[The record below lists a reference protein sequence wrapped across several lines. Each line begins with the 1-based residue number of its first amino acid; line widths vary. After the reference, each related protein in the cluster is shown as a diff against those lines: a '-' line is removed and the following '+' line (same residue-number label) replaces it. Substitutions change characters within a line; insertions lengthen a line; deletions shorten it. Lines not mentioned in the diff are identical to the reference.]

1 MTIKRYFILGILA
14 IFLLLAVSQTL
25 LVLHFKSQVSA
36 DITEQSKVITKQLI
50 GKAREDINQIIHK
63 LDSDIP
69 KVVILSDKVTISN
82 TLERPPE
89 PPQPQDNSKVPE
101 PSKPPIPTQPVK
113 PVVTIKAESLKDEVN
128 SVFFHFEDDKSI
140 RKIIS
145 TEHNS
150 HTQSHSVERFTSLIL
165 WSIALSTLIAVGLM
179 LYFVHRLTQ
188 PITALKQGFKDLS
201 DGNLGTQLPAQGVG
215 EIATCIDSFNAT
227 SNKLDQLN
235 QVEKQLQQQKQLA
248 ELGEL
253 SRAIAHSLRNPL
265 HTLGLTLEQFWQ
277 SQDNQLKHSLKTIAD
292 NKITHLNKSIS
303 ALLQLSNQQ
312 SSRTH
317 TVPIA
322 AVLQDI
328 QLEIGKLNFE
338 LDIKVQQDLFIQGAE
353 SEIRAML
360 HTLLVNAIE
369 AQQANQN
376 TQSIKVNAYSEQNTL
391 FVEVEDQGGGFET
404 HVLTQLFEPH
414 VSSKADGAGMGL
426 YLAKRLAELYYA
438 GDIQVQNTQNGARVT
453 LQLAQSSLEE
463 GAVHD

>member
-1 MTIKRYFILGILA
+1 VTIKRYFILGILA

-63 LDSDIP
+63 LDGDAP
-69 KVVILSDKVTISN
+69 KVVVLSDKVTISN
-82 TLERPPE
+82 SEQLPP
-89 PPQPQDNSKVPE
+89 PPPKSPSTTKAPE
-101 PSKPPIPTQPVK
+101 PSKPPTPPQPVK
-113 PVVTIKAESLKDEVN
+113 PVITIKAEALQNEVN
-128 SVFFHFEDDKSI
+128 SVFFHFEDDSHIK
-140 RKIIS
+140 RVIS
-145 TEHNS
+145 TEHYGN
-150 HTQSHSVERFTSLIL
+150 TQSQSFERFTSLIL
-165 WSIALSTLIAVGLM
+165 WSIALSTLIAIGLM

-188 PITALKQGFKDLS
+188 PITALKQGFNDLS
-201 DGNLGTQLPAQGVG
+201 DGKLGTQLPAQGVG

-227 SNKLDQLN
+227 SSKLEQLN

-277 SQDNQLKHSLKTIAD
+277 SQDSQLKDSLKTIAD

-303 ALLQLSNQQ
+303 ALLQLSNQH
-312 SSRTH
+312 SSRAQTI
-317 TVPIA
+317 PIL

-328 QLEIGKLNFE
+328 QLEVGPLDFD
-338 LDIKVQQDLFIQGAE
+338 LDIQVADNLSIQGSE

-376 TQSIKVNAYSEQNTL
+376 TLAIEVKAYSEQNML
-391 FVEVEDQGGGFET
+391 FVEVEDHGGGFDA
-404 HVLTQLFEPH
+404 HILTQLFDPH

-426 YLAKRLAELYYA
+426 YLAKRLAALYYQ
-438 GDIQVQNTQNGARVT
+438 GDIQVLNTHNGARVT
-453 LQLAQSSLEE
+453 LLLAQSSLEE

>member
-1 MTIKRYFILGILA
+1 MPTGA
-14 IFLLLAVSQTL
+14 
-25 LVLHFKSQVSA
+25 
-36 DITEQSKVITKQLI
+36 
-50 GKAREDINQIIHK
+50 
-63 LDSDIP
+63 
-69 KVVILSDKVTISN
+69 
-82 TLERPPE
+82 PE
-89 PPQPQDNSKVPE
+89 PN
-101 PSKPPIPTQPVK
+101 KPPIPTQPVK

-128 SVFFHFEDDKSI
+128 SIFFHFEDDKSI

-145 TEHNS
+145 TEHSN
-150 HTQSHSVERFTSLIL
+150 HTQSHSFERFTSLIL

-188 PITALKQGFKDLS
+188 PITALKQGFNDLS
-201 DGNLGTQLPAQGVG
+201 DGKLGTQLPAQGVG
-215 EIATCIDSFNAT
+215 EIATCIDRFNAT
-227 SNKLDQLN
+227 SGKLEQLH

-277 SQDNQLKHSLKTIAD
+277 SQDSQLKSSLKTIAD
-292 NKITHLNKSIS
+292 NKIAHLNKSIS
-303 ALLQLSNQQ
+303 ALLQLSNQH
-312 SSRTH
+312 SSRAQ

-328 QLEIGKLNFE
+328 QLEVGQLDFDLNIQVAE
-338 LDIKVQQDLFIQGAE
+338 NLSIQGAE

-376 TQSIKVNAYSEQNTL
+376 TQAIEVKAYSEQNML
-391 FVEVEDQGGGFET
+391 FVEVEDHGGGFEA
-404 HVLTQLFEPH
+404 HILAQLFNPH

-426 YLAKRLAELYYA
+426 YLAKRLAELYYE
-438 GDIQVQNTQNGARVT
+438 GEVKVKNTQHGARVT
-453 LQLAQSSLEE
+453 LQLMQSSLEE
-463 GAVHD
+463 GAVYD

>member
-63 LDSDIP
+63 LDGDAP
-69 KVVILSDKVTISN
+69 KVVFLSDTVTISN
-82 TLERPPE
+82 TLERPPA
-89 PPQPQDNSKVPE
+89 PPLPQMPTGAPE
-101 PSKPPIPTQPVK
+101 PNKPPIPTQPVK

-128 SVFFHFEDDKSI
+128 SIFFHFEDDKSI

-150 HTQSHSVERFTSLIL
+150 HTQSHSFERFTSLIL

-188 PITALKQGFKDLS
+188 PITALKQGFNDLS
-201 DGNLGTQLPAQGVG
+201 QGKLGTQLPAQGVG

-227 SNKLDQLN
+227 SSKLEQLN

-277 SQDNQLKHSLKTIAD
+277 SQDNQLKDNLKTIAD
-292 NKITHLNKSIS
+292 NKIAHLNKSIS

-312 SSRTH
+312 SSRSQS
-317 TVPIA
+317 VPIA

-328 QLEIGKLNFE
+328 QLEVGQLNFD
-338 LDIKVQQDLFIQGAE
+338 LDIQVPQDLSIQGAE

-369 AQQANQN
+369 AHQANQN
-376 TQSIKVNAYSEQNTL
+376 TQAIKVKASSEQNTL
-391 FVEVEDQGGGFET
+391 CVEVEDHGGGFDE
-404 HVLTQLFEPH
+404 HILAQLFDPH

-426 YLAKRLAELYYA
+426 YLAKRLAELYYQ
-438 GDIQVQNTQNGARVT
+438 GDIKVQNTQNGARVT
-453 LQLAQSSLEE
+453 LQLTQSSLEE

>member
-1 MTIKRYFILGILA
+1 VTIKRYFILGILA

-50 GKAREDINQIIHK
+50 GKAREDINQIIHQ
-63 LDSDIP
+63 LDGDAP
-69 KVVILSDKVTISN
+69 KVVLLSDTVTISN
-82 TLERPPE
+82 TLKRPPA
-89 PPQPQDNSKVPE
+89 PKKPQAPE
-101 PSKPPIPTQPVK
+101 PKKPPIPAQPVK
-113 PVVTIKAESLKDEVN
+113 PIITIQAESLKDEVN
-128 SVFFHFEDDKSI
+128 SIFFHFEDDKSI

-145 TEHNS
+145 TEHSSN
-150 HTQSHSVERFTSLIL
+150 TQSHSVERFTSLIL
-165 WSIALSTLIAVGLM
+165 WSIALSTLIAIALM
-179 LYFVHRLTQ
+179 VYFAHRLTK
-188 PITALKQGFKDLS
+188 PIGALNTGFTHLAAGK
-201 DGNLGTQLPAQGVG
+201 LGTQLPPQGVG

-227 SNKLDQLN
+227 SSKLEQLN
-235 QVEKQLQQQKQLA
+235 HVEKQLQQQKQLA

-277 SQDNQLKHSLKTIAD
+277 SQDGQLKSNLKTIAN
-292 NKITHLNKSIS
+292 NKIAHLNKSIS
-303 ALLQLSNQQ
+303 ALLQLGNQQ

-328 QLEIGKLNFE
+328 QLEVGE
-338 LDIKVQQDLFIQGAE
+338 LDFDLDIQVAESCSIKGAE
-353 SEIRAML
+353 SEIRAIL

-376 TQSIKVNAYSEQNTL
+376 TQAIKVIAYSEQNTL
-391 FVEVEDQGGGFET
+391 FVEVEDQGGGFEA
-404 HVLTQLFEPH
+404 HILTQLFEPH

-426 YLAKRLAELYYA
+426 YLAKRLAELYYK
-438 GDIQVQNTQNGARVT
+438 GDIQVQNTSSGARVT

-463 GAVHD
+463 GAIHD

>member
-50 GKAREDINQIIHK
+50 SKAREDINQVIHK
-63 LDSDIP
+63 LDGDAP
-69 KVVILSDKVTISN
+69 KVVVLSDTVTISN
-82 TLERPPE
+82 TLERPPA
-89 PPQPQDNSKVPE
+89 PPKPQDNSKLPE

-145 TEHNS
+145 TEHSS
-150 HTQSHSVERFTSLIL
+150 HTQSHSFERFTSLIL
-165 WSIALSTLIAVGLM
+165 WSIALSTLIAVALM

-188 PITALKQGFKDLS
+188 PITALKQGFNDLS
-201 DGNLGTQLPAQGVG
+201 GGNLGTQLPAQGVG

-227 SNKLDQLN
+227 STKLEQLN

-277 SQDNQLKHSLKTIAD
+277 SQDSQLKSSLKTIAD
-292 NKITHLNKSIS
+292 NKIAHLNKSIS
-303 ALLQLSNQQ
+303 ALLQLSNQH
-312 SSRTH
+312 SSRAQA
-317 TVPIA
+317 VPIS

-328 QLEIGKLNFE
+328 QLEVGQLDFDLNIQVADN
-338 LDIKVQQDLFIQGAE
+338 LSIQGAE
-353 SEIRAML
+353 SEIRAIL

-369 AQQANQN
+369 AQQVTQN
-376 TQSIKVNAYSEQNTL
+376 TQAIEVKAYSEQNTL
-391 FVEVEDQGGGFET
+391 FVEVEDHGGGFEA
-404 HVLTQLFEPH
+404 HILAQLFNPH

-426 YLAKRLAELYYA
+426 YLAKRLAELYYE
-438 GDIQVQNTQNGARVT
+438 GDIKVQNTHNGARVT
-453 LQLAQSSLEE
+453 LQLAQSSVEE

>member
-50 GKAREDINQIIHK
+50 GKAREDINNIVQG
-63 LDSDIP
+63 LGTDAP
-69 KVVILSDKVTISN
+69 KVVIVSDQITISN
-82 TLERPPE
+82 SPTLQPPPPKPNTPLSAPKPSESPLPAQTVRP
-89 PPQPQDNSKVPE
+89 QIN
-101 PSKPPIPTQPVK
+101 
-113 PVVTIKAESLKDEVN
+113 IKTEVLQNELN
-128 SVFFHFEDDKSI
+128 SVFVHFEDEN
-140 RKIIS
+140 KIKQVIMK
-145 TEHNS
+145 EHNDQ
-150 HTQSHSVERFTSLIL
+150 TQSQSFERFTSLIL
-165 WSIALSTLIAVGLM
+165 WSIALSTLIAIAVM

-188 PITALKQGFKDLS
+188 PITALKQGFNDLS
-201 DGNLGTQLPAQGVG
+201 DGKLGTQLPAQGVG

-227 SNKLDQLN
+227 SSKLEQLN

-277 SQDNQLKHSLKTIAD
+277 SQDNQLKDNLKTIAD
-292 NKITHLNKSIS
+292 NKIAHLNKSIS

-312 SSRTH
+312 SSRAQTI
-317 TVPIA
+317 PIL

-328 QLEIGKLNFE
+328 QLEVGHLDFD
-338 LDIKVQQDLFIQGAE
+338 LDIQVQQGLSIQGAE

-376 TQSIKVNAYSEQNTL
+376 TQTIEVKAYSEQSTL
-391 FVEVEDQGGGFET
+391 FVEVKDHGGGFDE
-404 HVLTQLFEPH
+404 HILAQLFDPH
-414 VSSKADGAGMGL
+414 VSNKADGAGMGL
-426 YLAKRLAELYYA
+426 YLAKRLAELYYE
-438 GDIQVQNTQNGARVT
+438 GDIKVQNTQNGARVT
-453 LQLAQSSLEE
+453 LQLAQPSLEE

>member
-50 GKAREDINQIIHK
+50 GKAREDINNIVQG
-63 LDSDIP
+63 LGTDAP
-69 KVVILSDKVTISN
+69 KVVIISDQITISN
-82 TLERPPE
+82 SPTLPP
-89 PPQPQDNSKVPE
+89 PPPKPNTPLSAPK
-101 PSKPPIPTQPVK
+101 PSESPLPAQPVR
-113 PVVTIKAESLKDEVN
+113 PQINIKTEVLQNELN
-128 SVFFHFEDDKSI
+128 SVFVHFEDEN
-140 RKIIS
+140 KIKQVIMK
-145 TEHNS
+145 EHNDQ
-150 HTQSHSVERFTSLIL
+150 TQSQSFERFTSLIL
-165 WSIALSTLIAVGLM
+165 WSIALSTLIAIALM

-188 PITALKQGFKDLS
+188 PITALKQGFNDLS

-227 SNKLDQLN
+227 SNKLEQLN

-277 SQDNQLKHSLKTIAD
+277 SQDNQLKDNLKTIAD
-292 NKITHLNKSIS
+292 NKIAHLNKSIS

-312 SSRTH
+312 SSRAQ
-317 TVPIA
+317 TVPIL

-328 QLEIGKLNFE
+328 QLEVGQLDFG
-338 LDIKVQQDLFIQGAE
+338 LDIQVSQGLSIQGAE

-369 AQQANQN
+369 AQQVNQN
-376 TQSIKVNAYSEQNTL
+376 TQTIEVKAYSEQNML
-391 FVEVEDQGGGFET
+391 FVEVEDHGGGFEA
-404 HVLTQLFEPH
+404 HILTQLFDPH

-426 YLAKRLAELYYA
+426 YLAKRLAELYYQ

-453 LQLAQSSLEE
+453 LQLMQSALEE

>member
-63 LDSDIP
+63 LDGDAP
-69 KVVILSDKVTISN
+69 KVVVLSDTVTISN
-82 TLERPPE
+82 TLERPPA
-89 PPQPQDNSKVPE
+89 PPLPQMPTGAPE
-101 PSKPPIPTQPVK
+101 PNKPPIPTQPVK

-128 SVFFHFEDDKSI
+128 SIFFHFEDDKSI

-150 HTQSHSVERFTSLIL
+150 HTQSHSFERFTSLIL

-188 PITALKQGFKDLS
+188 PITALKQGFNDLS
-201 DGNLGTQLPAQGVG
+201 DGKLGTQLPAQGVG

-227 SNKLDQLN
+227 STKLEQLN

-277 SQDNQLKHSLKTIAD
+277 SQDSQLKDSLKTIAD
-292 NKITHLNKSIS
+292 NKIAHLNKSIS
-303 ALLQLSNQQ
+303 ALLQLSNQD
-312 SSRTH
+312 SSRAQA
-317 TVPIA
+317 VPIS

-328 QLEIGKLNFE
+328 QLEVGQLDFDLNIQVADN
-338 LDIKVQQDLFIQGAE
+338 LSIQGAE
-353 SEIRAML
+353 SEIRAIL

-369 AQQANQN
+369 AQQVTQN
-376 TQSIKVNAYSEQNTL
+376 TQTIEVKAYSEQNTL
-391 FVEVEDQGGGFET
+391 FVEVEDHGGGFEA
-404 HVLTQLFEPH
+404 HILAQLFDPH

-426 YLAKRLAELYYA
+426 YLAKRLAELYYE
-438 GDIQVQNTQNGARVT
+438 GDIKVQNIQNGARVT
-453 LQLAQSSLEE
+453 LQLTQSSLEE
-463 GAVHD
+463 GAIHD